1 MPRKIVTVPERIDQI
16 IASYAELNR
25 EAHELLDL
33 ATHELRAECPGVP
46 FGVLKQCKFN
56 NRAGTT
62 LNIPKALEILR
73 EKIAMEKDPST
84 ADIATKGDAR
94 DGSDFL

>member
-1 MPRKIVTVPERIDQI
+1 MPEKIVTVPERIDQI

-46 FGVLKQCKFN
+46 FGVLEQCEFN
-56 NRAGTT
+56 NRAGST
-62 LNIPKALEILR
+62 LNVPKALEILR
-73 EKIAMEKDPST
+73 EKYCNG
-84 ADIATKGDAR
+84 KGHDYR
-94 DGSDFL
+94 